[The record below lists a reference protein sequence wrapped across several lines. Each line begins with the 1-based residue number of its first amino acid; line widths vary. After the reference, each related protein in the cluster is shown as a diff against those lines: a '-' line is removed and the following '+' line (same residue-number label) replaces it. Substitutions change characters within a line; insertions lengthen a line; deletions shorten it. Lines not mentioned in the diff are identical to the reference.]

1 MVVPQIVV
9 RNDADLPHR
18 CRGSSAQ
25 VDADSARVD
34 AGSAQAD
41 TDSG

>member
-1 MVVPQIVV
+1 MVVPRIVV

-18 CRGSSAQ
+18 CRGSSAR
-25 VDADSARVD
+25 VDAD
-34 AGSAQAD
+34 SAQAD